1 MTRKI
6 GILLALTAGLLHL
19 TPGTIAGYAQ
29 PDRAPSAHEPG
40 ELWAVAARLQATL
53 SDEQKAELTS
63 MAGAHEDHRGHDG
76 RMERRRDRME
86 QGRRHQLNRGSRHH
100 MGHAHWGNAFQ
111 DRSRARAKRTRNRRG
126 SNMHF
131 SPAQRTAF
139 RALQAAHLRSMRK
152 LAESRKSDSMSAE
165 DFRSAITAKRKAH
178 REAIH
183 ALWTD
188 EQREAI
194 ETARNAHAEARRQAL
209 GLTAEQDAK
218 FVEMHKRHRA
228 EMQEILKSGDVD
240 KESLKALHESHKA
253 AASEVLTAQQ
263 LETAQIHRAL
273 LMHAMNNH
281 RSDRRLRRR

>member
-6 GILLALTAGLLHL
+6 GILLAFTAGLLHL

-53 SDEQKAELTS
+53 SDEQKAELTG
-63 MAGAHEDHRGHDG
+63 MAGAHEDHRGNDG
-76 RMERRRDRME
+76 RMERRRNRME
-86 QGRRHQLNRGSRHH
+86 QGRRHQLNHGRRHR
-100 MGHAHWGNAFQ
+100 MGHAHRGNALQ
-111 DRSRARAKRTRNRRG
+111 GRSHTRTERIRNRRG
-126 SNMHF
+126 SNM

-139 RALQAAHLRSMRK
+139 QALQAAHLRSMKK

-165 DFRSAITAKRKAH
+165 DFRSEITAKRKAH
-178 REAIH
+178 REAVH

-188 EQREAI
+188 EQRKAV

-209 GLTAEQDAK
+209 GLTAEQDAQ
-218 FVEMHKRHRA
+218 FVEMHKQHRA
-228 EMQEILKSGDVD
+228 EMQEILKSGDVE
-240 KESLKALHESHKA
+240 KESLQALHESHKA
-253 AASEVLTAQQ
+253 AASEILTAQQ
-263 LETAQIHRAL
+263 LETAQIYRAL

-281 RSDRRLRRR
+281 RSDRHLRRR